1 MSTAA
6 GIWVRNR
13 KGHGR
18 MEKISGMIGLGQMGE
33 PMAEN
38 LLKKF
43 SLVVYDLNPKPVE
56 ALKRLGAT
64 SAKSPQAV
72 AEKADV
78 ILLSLPSAKEVEAV
92 MLGKDGIL
100 NQPDIAGRVIIDL
113 STSRPGLTRII
124 YAEAQKRGAHFLDAP
139 VTGGKKGAVA
149 GTLTIMVGGDSSVY
163 SAQSDVL
170 KAIAAKVFYVG
181 SSGMGHTAKIIH
193 NLIST
198 SNIAV
203 LSEAFVMAQKAG
215 VDPKVMM
222 DIINNG
228 AARSYMSE
236 TKGEAH
242 ILARKFEGAATID
255 IQIKDLGL
263 ALELAGASEMPLPIG
278 SLISQVYQMARSFG
292 LGGKDSAGMVK
303 AYDILSGRKKRP
315 GLS

>member
-1 MSTAA
+1 MDKIL
-6 GIWVRNR
+6 GI
-13 KGHGR
+13 
-18 MEKISGMIGLGQMGE
+18 IGLGQMGQ

-43 SLVVYDLNPKPVE
+43 PLVVCDLNPKPME
-56 ALKRLGAT
+56 ELQRLGAT
-64 SAKSPQAV
+64 AVQSPQAV
-72 AEKADV
+72 TDKSDV

-92 MLGKDGIL
+92 MLGKNGIL
-100 NQPDIAGRVIIDL
+100 NQPDVADLVIIDL
-113 STSRPGLTRII
+113 STSRPGLTQII
-124 YAEAQKRGAHFLDAP
+124 YAEAQKRRAHFLDAP
-139 VTGGKKGAVA
+139 VTGGKKGAIA
-149 GTLTIMVGGDSSVY
+149 GTLTIMVGGDSKVY
-163 SAQSDVL
+163 SAQSDIFQ
-170 KAIAAKVFYVG
+170 AIAAKVFYSG

-193 NLIST
+193 NLISS

-242 ILARKFEGAATID
+242 ILPGNFEGAATID

-263 ALELAGASEMPLPIG
+263 ALELARASEMPLPIG
-278 SLISQVYQMARSFG
+278 ALISQVYRIAKAFG
-292 LGGKDSAGMVK
+292 LGGKDSAGLVK
-303 AYDILSGRKKRP
+303 AYDILSRRKS
-315 GLS
+315 GGD